1 MDEQNIKEKKVDRA
15 KLLLDA
21 FQEAY
26 QLNEDEMD
34 ILTEIV
40 QNMIDKKMINKFML
54 SKKTASS
61 ILKVARFLS
70 GICKV
75 IA

>member
-54 SKKTASS
+54 SKKAASS
-61 ILKVARFLS
+61 ILKATRFLS
-70 GICKV
+70 KIYKV